1 MPPRGNT
8 ITNIAAAAVA
18 CVYAAASYYITN
30 IAAAAVSCVYVFVFD
45 DGLHLDSS
53 PF

>member
-30 IAAAAVSCVYVFVFD
+30 IAAAAVSCVCVFD